1 MGATTR
7 VRPRQVIK
15 YGRPGVSIDIRGFD
29 RNMKKEELHQAI
41 CDSVYHTQHPII
53 VSDLPNWI
61 IMSHKQ
67 FVTLLPYTEEMY
79 MTDDRM
85 YTTPM
90 NVMEVEVDEDLDTVR
105 PEDNVI
111 VEDPTLEAFASEF
124 DDEGNEVLTKDDIN
138 IEIEHKGDEDV
149 RQNSILEA

>member
-7 VRPRQVIK
+7 VRPQQVIK
-15 YGRPGVSIDIRGFD
+15 FGRPGVSIDIRGFD
-29 RNMKKEELHQAI
+29 RKMKKEELHQAI

-53 VSDLPNWI
+53 VSEIPNWI

-67 FVTLLPYTEEMY
+67 FVTLLPYTAEMY

-90 NVMEVEVDEDLDTVR
+90 NVMEVEVDENLDTVR
-105 PEDNVI
+105 PEDIVI
-111 VEDPTLEAFASEF
+111 VEDPTIAEFSSEF
-124 DDEGNEVLTKDDIN
+124 DDDEQEILTKEDIH
-138 IEIEHKGDEDV
+138 IEVEHKGDEDV
-149 RQNSILEA
+149 RQNNILEA